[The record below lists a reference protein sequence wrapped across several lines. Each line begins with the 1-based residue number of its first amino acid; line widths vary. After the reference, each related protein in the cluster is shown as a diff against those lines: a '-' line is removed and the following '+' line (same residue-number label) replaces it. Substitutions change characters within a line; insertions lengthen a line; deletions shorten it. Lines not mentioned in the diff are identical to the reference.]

1 MYFEPEWIFGY
12 SGAKAYSL
20 ATAQHVSAS
29 VAKKKKTTVKENNT
43 TGIHKGQLTMC
54 RFGSD

>member
-29 VAKKKKTTVKENNT
+29 VAKKKKKPLSKKITQKEVT
-43 TGIHKGQLTMC
+43 KD
-54 RFGSD
+54 S